1 MHALGHGFLK
11 QREPAVG
18 GHHRASE
25 LVASWTP
32 ARGEQLLSHEGAA
45 LPLESVGER
54 TRSAYPLW
62 SVWPR
67 PSLGHSHFGALS
79 PAPAKWLGVVDATFP
94 THRKNSLRQDE
105 EGFAQAFTPG
115 DDRPPQPQRVNASW
129 GTQSW

>member
-18 GHHRASE
+18 GHHSASK

-32 ARGEQLLSHEGAA
+32 ARGEQLLSHEGA
-45 LPLESVGER
+45 LPLESMGE
-54 TRSAYPLW
+54 TARSAYPLW
-62 SVWPR
+62 SVWLR

-94 THRKNSLRQDE
+94 MHRKNSLRQ
-105 EGFAQAFTPG
+105 G
-115 DDRPPQPQRVNASW
+115 
-129 GTQSW
+129 